1 MNTVHEKIVLIGGGG
16 GVYRLARFLKRV
28 RSNITTIQ
36 TMFDHGGHS
45 GKLRDERGALP
56 PGDIRQAILALSDDE
71 IGDPLRILLSHRFS
85 KLNGSSIDD
94 ATIGNLILTALTEHY
109 RNPIMAIDAMCKIF
123 QVKGRV
129 LPVSLDHAEL
139 CARLSDESIII
150 GEGKIDTRSE
160 QDERTIV
167 SVHLSPQAH
176 IYVGAYQAIA
186 EADTIIFCPGDLFT
200 SIIPNTLV
208 SGFRQ
213 AIAESK
219 AKLVYVVNLVTKQAE
234 TPRFTASRFVS
245 TLLQYIGKYEF
256 DTVIINSAEI
266 DEVTKTRYALEHSY
280 PVEVD
285 IAELKKYAKTII
297 IEDLVDQTSEVLRHN
312 QRIATIIAS
321 LK

>member
-16 GVYRLARFLKRV
+16 GVYRLARFLRRV

-109 RNPIMAIDAMCKIF
+109 RDPIMAIDAMCKIF
-123 QVKGRV
+123 RVKGKV
-129 LPVSLDHAEL
+129 LPVSLDHADL
-139 CARLSDESIII
+139 CATLSDGSIII
-150 GEGKIDTRSE
+150 GEGNIDTRSF
-160 QDERTIV
+160 DDKRTIT

-176 IYVGAYQAIA
+176 MYIGAYDAIVD
-186 EADTIIFCPGDLFT
+186 ADTIIFCPGDLFT

-208 SGFRQ
+208 IGFKQ

-219 AKLVYVVNLVTKQAE
+219 AKLVYVVNLVTKQVE
-234 TPRFTASRFVS
+234 TPDFTASRFTS
-245 TLLQYIGKYEF
+245 TLLNHIGRTEF
-256 DTVIINSAEI
+256 DAVIASSTEI
-266 DEVTKTRYALEHSY
+266 GAATKARYALEHSF
-280 PVEVD
+280 PVELD
-285 IAELKKYAKTII
+285 IPELRKYASTVIT
-297 IEDLVDQTSEVLRHN
+297 EDLADQTGEVLRHN
-312 QRIATIIAS
+312 QRVANIIAS
-321 LK
+321 L

>member
-1 MNTVHEKIVLIGGGG
+1 MNTVNEKIVLIGGGG

-109 RNPIMAIDAMCKIF
+109 RDPIMAINAMCKIF

-129 LPVSLDHAEL
+129 LPVSLDHADL
-139 CARLSDESIII
+139 CATLDDGTLIV

-160 QDERTIV
+160 QDERTIA

-176 IYVGAYQAIA
+176 IYIGAYDAIV

-208 SGFRQ
+208 TGFKE
-213 AIAESK
+213 AIAQSK
-219 AKLVYVVNLVTKQAE
+219 ARLVYVVNLVTKQVE
-234 TPRFTASRFVS
+234 TPQFTASRFTS
-245 TLLQYIGKYEF
+245 TLLDYIWKTEF
-256 DTVIINSAEI
+256 DAVIASSTEI
-266 DEVTKTRYALEHSY
+266 DTATKARYALEHSF

-285 IAELKKYAKTII
+285 ISELRKYANTVV
-297 IEDLVDQTSEVLRHN
+297 IEDLADQTGEVLRHN
-312 QRIATIIAS
+312 QRIANIIAS
-321 LK
+321 L